1 MKIKENDLF
10 LSVFR
15 TSVEGILVADRQ
27 GVILMANT
35 ACEQIFG
42 YDIGELKD
50 KNFAILIPDKLN
62 KKHQALLDYK
72 AKTSE
77 KSAINGELDILG
89 IKKDGTKIY
98 LDVRFSP
105 TKVNGNL
112 ETIAYIKDI
121 TAQRKEE
128 YFKDHIRKILE
139 EITQN
144 QPLVQI
150 GKSITETIET
160 YFENSMASILLLN
173 KKDNTLHE
181 LVAPNLPEVFSD
193 LIDGITVG
201 AYVCPCGAVAHTKKK
216 DIVVDIEKD
225 NLWKDYRDVARNY
238 GLKSCWSYP
247 IISTSKEVFGTF
259 NVYGKHSRKPLKNE
273 EEIILDLTYLASVA
287 IEKHNTSIALQENE
301 RQLEIYTQKLEEK
314 VQERTQE
321 VMATVQK
328 LVESNLKLEDQIGIT
343 KKAEAEALAER
354 ALSSAI
360 AKNFPKGIIT
370 VVNNKYEIVLAEGE
384 ALEELGYKEQIVKGM
399 TIDNIETFSENRKAR
414 LKNYVSSTLAG
425 NHLYFEENYK
435 NNYFSVNTAP
445 LYDENKNTTSALIV
459 YSDISEQKK
468 VEMDMQ
474 LALKK
479 EQDLNELKS
488 RFISM
493 ASHEFRT
500 PLSVILSST
509 TLIDRY
515 NELGRHAKN
524 KKYIK
529 KILNNVNN
537 LEIILNDF
545 LCLGKLDEGKIIPTL
560 EYLDIIQFSRS
571 LVEEIELHT
580 KKGQT
585 ITITNSDTTLPVRL
599 DPKLLRHILT
609 NLLSNA
615 TKYSPENTDISIV
628 LVNKSETVS
637 ITLTDHGI
645 GIPEEEQE
653 NLFQR
658 FFRAENA
665 ANIEGTGIGLNIV
678 KRYVELMQGTVTFK
692 SKLNQGS
699 TFTVELPKNNM
710 NR

>member
-10 LSVFR
+10 LSVFK
-15 TSVEGILVADRQ
+15 TSVEGILVADGQ
-27 GVILMANT
+27 GIILMANT

-42 YDIGELKD
+42 YDLGELTH
-50 KNFAILIPDKLN
+50 KNSNSIIPEGFKNSHRVHRKNDPKN
-62 KKHQALLDYK
+62 SESSTA
-72 AKTSE
+72 TSE
-77 KSAINGELDILG
+77 LDPSGL
-89 IKKDGTKIY
+89 KKDGTKIT
-98 LDVRFSP
+98 LDISFSP
-105 TKVNGNL
+105 TQVNG
-112 ETIAYIKDI
+112 EAVTIAYIKDI

-128 YFKDHIRKILE
+128 YFKDQIRKILE
-139 EITQN
+139 DITKN
-144 QPLVQI
+144 ESLVQI
-150 GKSITETIET
+150 GNTITETVES
-160 YFENSMASILLLN
+160 YFENCMASILLLD

-181 LVAPNLPEVFSD
+181 LAAPNLPKVFSD

-201 AYVCPCGAVAHTKKK
+201 AKACSCGAVAHTKKK
-216 DIVVDIEKD
+216 DIVIDIEKD
-225 NLWKDYRDVARNY
+225 TLWKDYRDIALDY

-247 IISTSKEVFGTF
+247 IISTNKEVFGTF
-259 NVYGKHSRKPLKNE
+259 NIYGKYSRKPVKNE
-273 EEIILDLTYLASVA
+273 DEIILDMTYLASVA
-287 IEKHNTSIALQENE
+287 IEQHNNTIALRENE
-301 RQLEIYTQKLEEK
+301 KQLELYTQKLEEK

-328 LVESNLKLEDQIGIT
+328 LVESNLNLEDQIRIT
-343 KKAEAEALAER
+343 KNAEGAALAEK

-370 VVNNKYEIVLAEGE
+370 VVNNKFEIVLAEGE
-384 ALEELGYKEQIVKGM
+384 ALDELGYKEQIVEGM
-399 TIDNIETFSENRKAR
+399 TIDAIATFSENRKAR

-435 NNYFSVNTAP
+435 DKYFSVNTTP
-445 LYDENKNTTSALIV
+445 LYDENKTAKSALIV

-500 PLSVILSST
+500 PLSVILTSSI
-509 TLIDRY
+509 LIERQNAMGLY
-515 NELGRHAKN
+515 AKN

-545 LCLGKLDEGKIIPTL
+545 LCLGKLDEGKIVPTL
-560 EYLDIIQFSRS
+560 EYLDVIQFSRS
-571 LVEEIELHT
+571 LVEEIELHI

-585 ITITNSDTTLPVRL
+585 ITITNSDNTLPVRL

-615 TKYSPENTDISIV
+615 TKYSPENTDIR
-628 LVNKSETVS
+628 LELLNNHETVS
-637 ITLTDHGI
+637 IALTDHGI

-658 FFRAENA
+658 FFRAKNA

-678 KRYVELMQGTVTFK
+678 KRYVELMQGKVTFK

-699 TFTVELPKNNM
+699 TFTVELPKNNV